1 MQHFCCFI
9 SQLLKKTT
17 ATVFILGDKILSPIH
32 FEYKTF
38 SKGYLVDDVFSN
50 PLNRF
55 LTLPGPTYWIGLFS
69 QGGGAGKSMK
79 ELSETPCCYLEVI
92 PCSHEKFRVE
102 ISKTGLYFGI

>member
-17 ATVFILGDKILSPIH
+17 ATVFILGDKILSPVH
-32 FEYKTF
+32 FESKTF

-55 LTLPGPTYWIGLFS
+55 LTLPGPTYWIGWFS
-69 QGGGAGKSMK
+69 QGGGGPGKSMK
-79 ELSETPCCYLEVI
+79 ELSETPSCYLEVI
-92 PCSHEKFRVE
+92 PCSYENF
-102 ISKTGLYFGI
+102 

>member
-1 MQHFCCFI
+1 MRTACLKLGVFQHFQMQHFCCFI

-38 SKGYLVDDVFSN
+38 SKGYLVDEVFSN

-55 LTLPGPTYWIGLFS
+55 LTLTGPTYWIGWLS
-69 QGGGAGKSMK
+69 QGGGGGPGKSM
-79 ELSETPCCYLEVI
+79 
-92 PCSHEKFRVE
+92 
-102 ISKTGLYFGI
+102 